1 VNSGGVDCL
10 NPVLVGGT
18 GRSGSTITGQL
29 LGQHPDLYL
38 TDPPE
43 IRFLANDHGVAE
55 ALTMTRGGWMTRR
68 KAKSEAKFC
77 LERTKTLWFWRAAK
91 IGLHTSITI
100 EEVDAL
106 GQSYLDDFGRD
117 PVAASQAFTYAIM
130 RKVAAPA
137 EGRRWVDTTPANS
150 RISEQIEPIYPES
163 QVISMI
169 RDGRDV
175 AASFVAQTFGPNEIF
190 ASLRQWEKR
199 SLLIHQATLA
209 SRPGRCIIVDMLDLV
224 DRDRNNTLQRIC
236 DFINVPVDPE
246 MKAWFDETVNAQN
259 ANVGRWRSQF
269 DAETT
274 KEIDRV
280 YGEMVE
286 RLRAQGVQIPLES

>member
-1 VNSGGVDCL
+1 M

-18 GRSGSTITGQL
+18 GRSGSTILGQI
-29 LGQHPDLYL
+29 LGQHTDLML

-55 ALTMTRGGWMTRR
+55 ALTRAGKPWIRR
-68 KAKSEAKFC
+68 RRSRSTPQFC

-100 EEVDAL
+100 EELDEL
-106 GQSYLDDFGRD
+106 GQAYLADFRRD
-117 PVAASQAFTYAIM
+117 PVKASQEFTFAIM
-130 RKVAAPA
+130 RKVARDAD
-137 EGRRWVDTTPANS
+137 GRRWVDTTPANA

-163 QVISMI
+163 QVIAMI

-190 ASLRQWEKR
+190 ASLAQWEKR

-209 SRPGRCIIVDMLDLV
+209 SRPGRCIVVDMLDLV
-224 DRDRNNTLQRIC
+224 DRERDATLTRIC
-236 DFINVPVDPE
+236 DFLNVPVDPG
-246 MKAWFDETVNAQN
+246 MKAWFDETVSAENAH
-259 ANVGRWRSQF
+259 VGRWRTQF
-269 DAETT
+269 DADTT

-280 YGEMVE
+280 YGEMVA
-286 RLRAQGVQIPLES
+286 RLSDQGVQIPLES

>member
-1 VNSGGVDCL
+1 VNSGAVNCL

-29 LGQHPDLYL
+29 LGQHPDLFL

-55 ALTMTRGGWMTRR
+55 TLTLAQGSWLSRR

-106 GQSYLDDFGRD
+106 GNTYLEEFGKD

-130 RKVAAPA
+130 RKVAAA
-137 EGRRWVDTTPANS
+137 GQGRRWVDTTPANA
-150 RISEQIEPIYPES
+150 RIADQIEPIYPDS
-163 QVISMI
+163 QVIAMI

-199 SLLIHQATLA
+199 SLLIHQSTLA
-209 SRPGRCIIVDMLDLV
+209 SRPGRSIVVDMLDLV
-224 DRDRNNTLQRIC
+224 DRDRDSTLQRIC
-236 DFINVPVDPE
+236 DFIDVPVDPG
-246 MKAWFDETVNAQN
+246 MKAWFDETVNAEN
-259 ANVGRWRSQF
+259 ANVGRWRTQF

-274 KEIDRV
+274 KEINRQ

-286 RLRAQGVQIPLES
+286 RLAAQGVQIPLES

>member
-1 VNSGGVDCL
+1 M
-10 NPVLVGGT
+10 
-18 GRSGSTITGQL
+18 
-29 LGQHPDLYL
+29 L

-55 ALTMTRGGWMTRR
+55 ALTMTRGPWLKRR

-106 GQSYLDDFGRD
+106 GKDYLDQFGRD
-117 PVAASQAFTYAIM
+117 PIAASQAFTYAIM
-130 RKVAAPA
+130 RKVAINAN
-137 EGRRWVDTTPANS
+137 GRRWVDTTPANA
-150 RISEQIEPIYPES
+150 RISDQIEPIYPDS
-163 QVISMI
+163 QVIGMI

-199 SLLIHQATLA
+199 SLLIHQSTLA

-224 DRDRNNTLQRIC
+224 DRDRDSTLERIC
-236 DFINVPVDPE
+236 DFLNVPVDPT
-246 MKAWFDETVNAQN
+246 MKGWFDETVNASN
-259 ANVGRWRSQF
+259 AHVGRWRTQF
-269 DAETT
+269 DEATT
-274 KEIDRV
+274 REIDRI
-280 YGEMVE
+280 YGEMVD
-286 RLRAQGVQIPLES
+286 RLSAQGVQIPLES

>member
-1 VNSGGVDCL
+1 MNSGGADCL

-29 LGQHPDLYL
+29 LGQHPDLFL

-91 IGLHTSITI
+91 IGLHTSISI

-106 GQSYLDDFGRD
+106 GKTYLEDFGRD
-117 PVAASQAFTYAIM
+117 PVAASQAFTFAIM
-130 RKVAAPA
+130 RRVAVNAN
-137 EGRRWVDTTPANS
+137 GCRWVDTTPANS
-150 RISEQIEPIYPES
+150 RISEQIEPIYPDS

-199 SLLIHQATLA
+199 SLLIHQATQA

-224 DRDRNNTLQRIC
+224 DRDRDNTLQLIC
-236 DFINVPVDPE
+236 DFIDVPVDPG

-259 ANVGRWRSQF
+259 ANVGRWRTQF